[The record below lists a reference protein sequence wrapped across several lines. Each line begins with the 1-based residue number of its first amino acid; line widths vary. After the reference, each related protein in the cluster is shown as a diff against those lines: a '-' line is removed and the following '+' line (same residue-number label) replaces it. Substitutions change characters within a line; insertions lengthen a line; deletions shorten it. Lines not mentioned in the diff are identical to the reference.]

1 MCALS
6 HFCPT
11 LLQVLEQTKADPG
24 RERKLVKRFKV
35 DLTPPPQGLNAPEPG
50 STEKSVQADQSMNYR
65 KGISKYTGFKGT
77 I

>member
-1 MCALS
+1 MCA
-6 HFCPT
+6 FP
-11 LLQVLEQTKADPG
+11 LLPHLATSFGAKADPG